1 MFRVYLQSFNKKLML
16 QLSLNNFK
24 WIGISITIAVL
35 LAIIP
40 LVVTVALTFLLF
52 CIYFIKGNNRLI
64 LPLIIVFYLAI
75 TSDYLNDFRI
85 IVNLFSTILLLY
97 FFLKKYG
104 LKILEY
110 PKLPNGIITFLVLLF
125 ITLIVS
131 TIFSNFPITS
141 LLAFL
146 RLIMFLVISYMFY
159 ALIQNK
165 DDILMYFYSIISVMI
180 IIGLPMIIDAYN
192 LGLEKYFMR
201 VILSEKFDLLAAT
214 RYSSFTIFFIAIA
227 VTTSILFIKE
237 RQFTSKNFVF
247 SIIIIFNIIFLI
259 LANSRGGILAAILS
273 IGFILFILNRKLFLK
288 GMFAF
293 LLISVVSFFSMTE
306 FNQAVTNYLRLE
318 TVSDREVYWQM
329 GIDVIGD
336 NPIVGVGV
344 DVFDKYF
351 FNYAPS
357 STVNY
362 FKSDFLNIGKP
373 HPHNFFLFYTAE
385 NGILGLLTSIMF
397 FVMFFYYAII
407 SMRLTKNKDYNFY
420 VLTVT
425 ITGIG
430 IGLFFRSFIE
440 VTGYLIY
447 GYITRDLPFWL
458 LFGALV
464 FIYQKFNN
472 LNISN
477 SSDTIPYEI
486 TGSK

>member
-1 MFRVYLQSFNKKLML
+1 MFK
-16 QLSLNNFK
+16 LSLNSLK
-24 WIGISITIAVL
+24 WIWAPII
-35 LAIIP
+35 LAIVIS
-40 LVVTVALTFLLF
+40 VVPPMILIILTIIIGFLLF
-52 CIYFIKGNNRLI
+52 VNRNQVLI
-64 LPLIIVFYLAI
+64 LPLIILSYLAV
-75 TSDYLNDFRI
+75 TSDYLKDYRI
-85 IVNLFSTILLLY
+85 IVNLLSTLVLFYI
-97 FFLKKYG
+97 FLKKYG
-104 LKILEY
+104 LSYSDY
-110 PKLPNGIITFLVLLF
+110 PEVPRGVIFFCILLF
-125 ITLIVS
+125 STLIVS
-131 TIFSNFPITS
+131 TIFSGYPLTS
-141 LLAFL
+141 FAATL
-146 RLIMFLVISYMFY
+146 RMFLFLLISYMFY

-165 DDILMYFYSIISVMI
+165 DDILMYLYSIISVMI

-227 VTTSILFIKE
+227 VTTSLLFIKE
-237 RQFTSKNFVF
+237 KQFGSKNFVF

-288 GMFAF
+288 GMLAF
-293 LLISVVSFFSMTE
+293 LLISVVLFFSMTE

-385 NGILGLLTSIMF
+385 NGILGLLTSVMF

-407 SMRLTKNKDYNFY
+407 SMRLTKNNDYNFY
-420 VLTVT
+420 VLTVA